1 MSEEAPLLAT
11 PLLTTLLTT
20 PSVTELIQDPGPR
33 AAEGPWGVNLRIH
46 RIKQCNGG
54 QFSPISDQSAPRKCR
69 HLRYSVGFG
78 RTLANFAQIDA
89 GNPTSG
95 GQQTGA
101 WSRIVYKI
109 ESPSWGLFRQQSTNF
124 STTPYIIEMPKSI
137 LFKPVGIRNAHQS
150 QSLGMGNFRVG
161 AQVSAEFGPNSAKI
175 RPRSA
180 KLEENW
186 RESTSFG
193 PKSGRVQQSSY
204 TFGRGSTTKFAR
216 LRWGS
221 ANIAP
226 ESANI
231 LARVRPTP
239 AGVQPRLVRSRP
251 KLQAQLHYATGRV
264 DPMAPSRDY
273 RSCTAT
279 CITYNVMSVQAMATT
294 RMYRMH
300 T

>member
-204 TFGRGSTTKFAR
+204 TFGRGRPPNSR
-216 LRWGS
+216 DCDGGR
-221 ANIAP
+221 P
-226 ESANI
+226 I
-231 LARVRPTP
+231 LP
-239 AGVQPRLVRSRP
+239 RSRP
-251 KLQAQLHYATGRV
+251 IYWPEFDLRRLVFNQDWSGVGQNCRRNSITPLGGWTQWPLLEITDRVQQLV
-264 DPMAPSRDY
+264 S
-273 RSCTAT
+273 
-279 CITYNVMSVQAMATT
+279 
-294 RMYRMH
+294 H
-300 T
+300 TM